1 MKKSLLLFLLLIAGI
16 VHAQTNIT
24 VTGMVMDGELN
35 EPIIGANIVQ
45 RGVSHGSIT
54 NLDGYY
60 SISVPIDAEL
70 IYSFVGMQTQV
81 VKVGGRSAINVTM
94 KTDAK
99 TLDEVIVVGYGTTR
113 KRDLTGSI
121 VSLKGDELIST
132 PSSSP
137 MAALQGKVAGMNI
150 TTSGAAGSSPSITI
164 RGVGSMGNSNP
175 YYIVDGMFT
184 DNIDFVNSSDIASIE
199 VLKDASSLAMFGVK
213 GANGIIII
221 TTKQGSKGKVLFNID
236 SYTGF
241 QTVMKG
247 DRVKLANGNQ
257 FTEWYNELLT
267 NSKNDLLA
275 ANPNANVGPEFGTFS
290 PQIKG
295 KGTDWIDK
303 VTRVAMITSQSISAS
318 SATDKS
324 HSFFSLGYFNQDGVV
339 KYDNYERYTARL
351 SSDYAF
357 NKWAK
362 IGGNVALSYWSKD
375 ANSFMGYGDI
385 LTSAVRAMPTY
396 APLNE
401 DGSYMMPNR
410 MVQARI
416 NNPVALSRTGK
427 YDNKSHGVRMM
438 GNIFADILF
447 CKKLTYHFGGYVD
460 LGINSNKL
468 YKEQFRYDANFEQPN
483 SYLSRNTDEFRTFQ
497 QDHTLT
503 WDDKRGDH
511 RFKVMLGFTS
521 NYQSSEGFNAARDSI
536 NLAGRQTNLPDEF
549 QMLTQGKVTTATN
562 GDNYSEESQLS
573 YFGRVN
579 YSYKDRY
586 IVAAT
591 LRRDGSSKFAKDNRW
606 GTFPSVGLGWIV
618 SEEKFMKEWL
628 PRIDYLKLKGSWGK
642 LGSDRSSGR
651 YDYYQFISPNG
662 QIGVIGNSLITLP
675 SITGMADS
683 RLTWEKMEGTEI
695 GFEGQYFGARLSS
708 EFTFF
713 NRVTKDFLATVPVP
727 AAVGQGFMK
736 TNAGSMRNRGFELSL
751 GWNDTRGDWNYMVGA
766 NLTYTK
772 NKVISLG
779 DGSEKFDGPCITKV
793 GETIASFY
801 GYKTAGVFQS
811 QAEVNAY
818 VNAEGKKM
826 QPNAKVGDLRFKDVD
841 GNGTISEKDRTIL
854 GSYLAPVTY
863 GIDAKVNYKG
873 FDLGVELA
881 GVAGNELFNSKKTPY
896 NFNQFNFLEGW
907 KHRWHGEGTSNTYP
921 ILSNQRPDNML
932 NSDFFVESGSYIRL
946 RTLQLGYTFPK
957 EWMQH
962 VFINKLRVYVNAQNL
977 VTLSSFNGWTPEV
990 GGSPLQ
996 SGVDSG
1002 ALYPIPA
1009 SVTFGF
1015 NLNF

>member
-247 DRVKLANGNQ
+247 DRVKLADGNQ

-324 HSFFSLGYFNQDGVV
+324 HSFFS
-339 KYDNYERYTARL
+339 
-351 SSDYAF
+351 
-357 NKWAK
+357 
-362 IGGNVALSYWSKD
+362 
-375 ANSFMGYGDI
+375 
-385 LTSAVRAMPTY
+385 
-396 APLNE
+396 
-401 DGSYMMPNR
+401 
-410 MVQARI
+410 
-416 NNPVALSRTGK
+416 
-427 YDNKSHGVRMM
+427 
-438 GNIFADILF
+438 
-447 CKKLTYHFGGYVD
+447 
-460 LGINSNKL
+460 
-468 YKEQFRYDANFEQPN
+468 
-483 SYLSRNTDEFRTFQ
+483 
-497 QDHTLT
+497 
-503 WDDKRGDH
+503 
-511 RFKVMLGFTS
+511 
-521 NYQSSEGFNAARDSI
+521 
-536 NLAGRQTNLPDEF
+536 
-549 QMLTQGKVTTATN
+549 
-562 GDNYSEESQLS
+562 
-573 YFGRVN
+573 
-579 YSYKDRY
+579 
-586 IVAAT
+586 
-591 LRRDGSSKFAKDNRW
+591 
-606 GTFPSVGLGWIV
+606 
-618 SEEKFMKEWL
+618 
-628 PRIDYLKLKGSWGK
+628 
-642 LGSDRSSGR
+642 
-651 YDYYQFISPNG
+651 
-662 QIGVIGNSLITLP
+662 
-675 SITGMADS
+675 
-683 RLTWEKMEGTEI
+683 
-695 GFEGQYFGARLSS
+695 
-708 EFTFF
+708 
-713 NRVTKDFLATVPVP
+713 
-727 AAVGQGFMK
+727 
-736 TNAGSMRNRGFELSL
+736 
-751 GWNDTRGDWNYMVGA
+751 
-766 NLTYTK
+766 
-772 NKVISLG
+772 
-779 DGSEKFDGPCITKV
+779 
-793 GETIASFY
+793 
-801 GYKTAGVFQS
+801 
-811 QAEVNAY
+811 
-818 VNAEGKKM
+818 
-826 QPNAKVGDLRFKDVD
+826 
-841 GNGTISEKDRTIL
+841 
-854 GSYLAPVTY
+854 
-863 GIDAKVNYKG
+863 
-873 FDLGVELA
+873 
-881 GVAGNELFNSKKTPY
+881 
-896 NFNQFNFLEGW
+896 
-907 KHRWHGEGTSNTYP
+907 
-921 ILSNQRPDNML
+921 
-932 NSDFFVESGSYIRL
+932 
-946 RTLQLGYTFPK
+946 
-957 EWMQH
+957 
-962 VFINKLRVYVNAQNL
+962 
-977 VTLSSFNGWTPEV
+977 
-990 GGSPLQ
+990 
-996 SGVDSG
+996 
-1002 ALYPIPA
+1002 
-1009 SVTFGF
+1009 
-1015 NLNF
+1015 